1 MFGFLSG
8 IPSRVRHL
16 LSRFRRC
23 FTRPQYENFCRVM
36 LGLIVAGEK
45 EHNVKSINELFVVE
59 RKKKDQSSVNRFFTE
74 SKWDVEQVVSEG
86 KAMLLSESDETSHL
100 LEYKILDDI
109 VCRKYGPGAEMVCY
123 NHSSTMGTVLSH
135 DYVTSL
141 YVSGD
146 DVSVPD
152 GLKLYGSEKRCKEKR
167 VEFKTKIQ
175 LACELI
181 DEHVPMAKRTIWL
194 WDSWYMVYD
203 TVTRCRARGYDWI
216 GEIKSNRVVFYRG
229 TKYRLYELVEKLRS
243 EGRFYDVVIDND
255 DDDDEIYQACRV
267 RVFTRKLGEV
277 TIVVNVKADTDDVHI
292 LCTDMK
298 SSTTKEIIKHAL
310 KRHHI
315 EEFHKGAKHLGLG
328 EYRFRE
334 SEAALIHAHLVSLAY
349 TLLDVL
355 RRRLLRYGI
364 VQSLQ
369 SLEWTVEWVRRKA
382 MHLFIHV
389 VRDATKP
396 IRYLLR
402 MIDTG

>member
-1 MFGFLSG
+1 MFGFIAG
-8 IPSRVRHL
+8 IPRRVRNL
-16 LSRFRRC
+16 LSRFRRF
-23 FTRPQYENFCRVM
+23 FTGPQYENFCRAM
-36 LGLIVAGEK
+36 MGLIVTGEG
-45 EHNVKSINELFVVE
+45 EHDVKSINELFVE
-59 RKKKDQSSVNRFFTE
+59 SKDQSSMNRFFTE
-74 SKWDVEQVVSEG
+74 SRWDVGRVVSEG
-86 KAMLLSESDETSHL
+86 RTLVLSENETSQL
-100 LEYKILDDI
+100 LEYKIIDDI

-146 DVSVPD
+146 VSVPD
-152 GLKLYGSEKRCKEKR
+152 GLKLYGSEKRCNEKR
-167 VEFKTKIQ
+167 VEFKTKVQ
-175 LACELI
+175 LACEMI
-181 DEHVPMAKRTIWL
+181 DEHVPAAKRTIWL
-194 WDSWYMVYD
+194 WDSWYTVYD
-203 TVTRCRARGYDWI
+203 IVTRCRAHGYDWI
-216 GEIKSNRVVFYRG
+216 GEIKSNRVVFFRG
-229 TKYRLYELVEKLRS
+229 TKYHLYELVEKLRS
-243 EGRFYDVVIDND
+243 EGRFYDVVIDG
-255 DDDDEIYQACRV
+255 EIYQACRV
-267 RVFTRKLGEV
+267 RVFTKRLGEV

-298 SSTTKEIIKHAL
+298 SSTTREIVKHAL
-310 KRHHI
+310 KRHLI

-364 VQSLQ
+364 VQSPQ
-369 SLEWTVEWVRRKA
+369 SLEWTVEWVRKKA

-389 VRDATKP
+389 IRGTTRPVRC
-396 IRYLLR
+396 LLR

>member
-1 MFGFLSG
+1 VFGFIAG
-8 IPSRVRHL
+8 IPRRVRNL
-16 LSRFRRC
+16 LSRFRRF
-23 FTRPQYENFCRVM
+23 FTGPQYENFCRTM
-36 LGLIVAGEK
+36 MGLIIAGEG
-45 EHNVKSINELFVVE
+45 EHDVKSINELFVE
-59 RKKKDQSSVNRFFTE
+59 RKDQSSMNRFFTE

-86 KAMLLSESDETSHL
+86 KAMLLGENETSHL
-100 LEYKILDDI
+100 LEYKILDDT

-123 NHSSTMGTVLSH
+123 NHSSTMGTILSH

-141 YVSGD
+141 YVSGNDDDDD

-152 GLKLYGSEKRCKEKR
+152 GLKLYGSEKRCKEKS

-175 LACELI
+175 LACEMI
-181 DEHVPMAKRTIWL
+181 DEHVPAAKRTIWL
-194 WDSWYMVYD
+194 WDSWYTVYD
-203 TVTRCRARGYDWI
+203 TVARCRARGYDWI

-229 TKYRLYELVEKLRS
+229 NKYHLYELVEKLRS
-243 EGRFYDVVIDND
+243 EGRFYDVVID
-255 DDDDEIYQACRV
+255 DEIYQTCRV

-277 TIVVNVKADTDDVHI
+277 TIVVNVKADTDGVHI
-292 LCTDMK
+292 LCTDMR
-298 SSTTKEIIKHAL
+298 SSTTRQIVKHAL

-315 EEFHKGAKHLGLG
+315 EEFHKGAKYLGLG

-364 VQSLQ
+364 VQSLH
-369 SLEWTVEWVRRKA
+369 SLEWTVEWVRRKS

>member
-1 MFGFLSG
+1 MFGFIAG
-8 IPSRVRHL
+8 IPRRVRNL
-16 LSRFRRC
+16 LSRFRRF
-23 FTRPQYENFCRVM
+23 FTGPQYENFCRAM
-36 LGLIVAGEK
+36 MGLIVTGEG
-45 EHNVKSINELFVVE
+45 EHDVKSINELFVE
-59 RKKKDQSSVNRFFTE
+59 SKDQSSMNRFFTE
-74 SKWDVEQVVSEG
+74 SRWDVEQVVSEG
-86 KAMLLSESDETSHL
+86 RTLVLSENETSQL
-100 LEYKILDDI
+100 LEYKIIDDI

-146 DVSVPD
+146 VSVPD
-152 GLKLYGSEKRCKEKR
+152 GLKLYGSEKRCNEKR
-167 VEFKTKIQ
+167 VEFKTKVQ
-175 LACELI
+175 LACEMI
-181 DEHVPMAKRTIWL
+181 DEHVPAAKRTIWL
-194 WDSWYMVYD
+194 WDSWYTVYD
-203 TVTRCRARGYDWI
+203 IVTRCRAHGYDWI

-229 TKYRLYELVEKLRS
+229 TKYHLYELVEKLRS
-243 EGRFYDVVIDND
+243 EGRFYDVVIDG
-255 DDDDEIYQACRV
+255 EIYQACRV
-267 RVFTRKLGEV
+267 RVFTKRLGEV
-277 TIVVNVKADTDDVHI
+277 TIVANVKADTDDVHI

-298 SSTTKEIIKHAL
+298 SSTTREIVKHAL
-310 KRHHI
+310 KRHLI

-364 VQSLQ
+364 VQSPQ
-369 SLEWTVEWVRRKA
+369 SLEWTVEWVRKKA

-389 VRDATKP
+389 IRGTTRPVRC
-396 IRYLLR
+396 LLR